1 MAISLVGTVTGGAA
15 NGADVTLTLPG
26 GIAENDLVCVFGGF
40 IGDGDPKPG
49 VSTSGYTENVE
60 GASYTFSYKKMGASP
75 DASVTCSGN
84 NDPSIGTFV
93 AVAYVAMVFRGV
105 DVSTPIDATTIVATG
120 NDPGSPNSGSIT
132 TVTDGAAVITAGF
145 TPTQDATITAPTG
158 YGDTTTANA
167 TDLVPY
173 TVGAAWK
180 TIASAGATNP
190 EPWSNWD
197 GDQDWVALT
206 VALRPAASGT
216 FGDGAFS
223 GGSISGTATF
233 VGVNEG
239 LGPFAMT
246 GTGTASF
253 AAQPFYNAVAAFTG
267 TETSSWVGTSIS
279 NQPVPFSMTG
289 TGTASFVGALQNAGV
304 LAARG
309 TGSAEFGSSPIYA
322 VAVPMTGTAS
332 VFFVGAVTKLS
343 HVREVIESKGAA
355 TVSIS

>member
-40 IGDGDPKPG
+40 IGDATPKPG
-49 VSTSGYTENVE
+49 VSTSGYTENTD
-60 GASYTFSYKKMGASP
+60 GAAYTFSYKKMGVSP
-75 DASVTCSGN
+75 DTSVVCSGN
-84 NDPSIGTFV
+84 ADSNT
-93 AVAYVAMVFRGV
+93 AVAYLAMVFRGV
-105 DVSTPIDATTIVATG
+105 DTSTPIDATTVFATG
-120 NDPGSPNSGSIT
+120 TDAGSPNSGSIT
-132 TVTDGAAVITAGF
+132 TVTDGAAVITVGF
-145 TPTQDATITAPTG
+145 TPSQDTTITAPTG
-158 YGDTTTANA
+158 YGDTTNANFS
-167 TDLVPY
+167 DVIPY

-180 TIASAGATNP
+180 VVATAGATNP
-190 EPWSNWD
+190 DPWSGWSN
-197 GDQDWVALT
+197 GGEWVALT
-206 VALRPAASGT
+206 VALRPSASGT
-216 FGDGAFS
+216 FGDGALS

-239 LGPFAMT
+239 LGPFSMT

-253 AAQPFYNAVAAFTG
+253 TAQPFYNAVAALTG

-279 NQPVPFSMTG
+279 SQPVPFSMTG

-304 LAARG
+304 LSARG
-309 TGSAEFGSSPIYA
+309 TGSAEFSSSPIYA

-343 HVREVIESKGAA
+343 HVREVIESRGAA